1 MSDLGSDENTQTIS
15 VGSHDWLEA
24 SNDTGIRSY
33 FPSEG
38 NTHITAV
45 PVKHTAKG
53 GTVVGLEGDLR
64 AQVAW
69 EHTRV

>member
-1 MSDLGSDENTQTIS
+1 VSDLGSDENTQTIS

-24 SNDTGIRSY
+24 SKNTGIRSY

-38 NTHITAV
+38 NTYKTTV

-53 GTVVGLEGDLR
+53 GIVVGLEGDLR
-64 AQVAW
+64 A
-69 EHTRV
+69 